1 MAHAMDEGAR
11 ARGAV
16 ADCQARALDGAQH
29 VAKNQNF
36 KTDQAAPIA
45 TVAELENCDAVS

>member
-1 MAHAMDEGAR
+1 MGEGAR

-16 ADCQARALDGAQH
+16 ATVKRVPETAPNI
-29 VAKNQNF
+29 AKDQNF

-45 TVAELENCDAVS
+45 TVAELENCAAVS